1 MTHLTPTPH
10 LAGQNNVTFF
20 GPPII
25 DRSSTRLCEC
35 VSGYDDFLLHDLD
48 LHKSHLPRSGSVG
61 VIKRSCICVTQL
73 LRWRFLARLR
83 GYFVSSTELSG
94 DRQRQR
100 DREDDLFVWNE
111 TKGMFYTS
119 GYMMLATV
127 SHYLVGLILFVG
139 PRSVLRSC
147 VWRSVNLSSCGPA
160 VEGTTMLVV

>member
-1 MTHLTPTPH
+1 MVTS
-10 LAGQNNVTFF
+10 NVDAVYDGHVSNHARFVSHDVVNF
-20 GPPII
+20 ISSVSIRASPCPSPP
-25 DRSSTRLCEC
+25 
-35 VSGYDDFLLHDLD
+35 
-48 LHKSHLPRSGSVG
+48 GSVG